1 MPSSSLRMLWSAS
14 RTNARAA
21 AFAAVLAGLAFALAG
36 AGPAAAQDKPPC
48 EQFAWPVKREQVLFA
63 APDLKT
69 VPSGTTLGTFD
80 HGVALELQPN
90 ATVPFVLPPARQPK
104 TADSY
109 GGVIFFANLLKAG
122 TYQVTASAE
131 AWIDV
136 IQNGK
141 AAASTA
147 HTGKRDCA
155 GIRKSVRFELQPGP
169 VAVQVSGAAA
179 NSIKLAVL
187 PAE

>member
-1 MPSSSLRMLWSAS
+1 MAL
-14 RTNARAA
+14 
-21 AFAAVLAGLAFALAG
+21 AAVLAGLAFAGAG
-36 AGPAAAQDKPPC
+36 AVAAQDKPAC

-63 APDLKT
+63 AADLKT
-69 VPSGTTLGTFD
+69 VPSGTSLGSFD
-80 HGVALELQPN
+80 RGVTLELQPY

-109 GGVIFFANLLKAG
+109 GGVIIFANLPKAG
-122 TYQVTASAE
+122 TYQITASAE

-141 AAASTA
+141 AVASTA
-147 HTGKRDCA
+147 HTGKRDCVD
-155 GIRKSVRFELQPGP
+155 IRKSVRFELEPGP
-169 VAVQVSGAAA
+169 VIIQVSGAAA

>member
-1 MPSSSLRMLWSAS
+1 MLWSVCPIK
-14 RTNARAA
+14 ARAA
-21 AFAAVLAGLAFALAG
+21 IGAALLAGLAFALPG
-36 AGPAAAQDKPPC
+36 RGPAAAQEKPAC
-48 EQFAWPVKREQVLFA
+48 EQFAWSVHREQALFS

-69 VPSGTTLGTFD
+69 VPAGAALTPQDRAT
-80 HGVALELQPN
+80 ALELRPN
-90 ATVPFVLPPARQPK
+90 AEVAYVLPPGRQPK

-109 GGVIFFANLLKAG
+109 GGVISFPDLPKAG
-122 TYQVTASAE
+122 PYQVTASAE

-141 AAASTA
+141 AAESAA

-155 GIRKSVRFELQPGP
+155 DIRKSVRFELEAGP
-169 VAVQVSGAAA
+169 VTLQLSGAPVKI
-179 NSIKLAVL
+179 IKLAVL

>member
-1 MPSSSLRMLWSAS
+1 MAL
-14 RTNARAA
+14 
-21 AFAAVLAGLAFALAG
+21 AAVLSGLAFAVAG
-36 AGPAAAQDKPPC
+36 AGPVAAQDKPAC

-69 VPSGTTLGTFD
+69 VPSGSSLATFD
-80 HGVALELQPN
+80 RGVALELQPN

-104 TADSY
+104 TADGY
-109 GGVIFFANLLKAG
+109 GGVIFFANLPKAG

-141 AAASTA
+141 ATASTA

-155 GIRKSVRFELQPGP
+155 GIRKSVRFELEPGP